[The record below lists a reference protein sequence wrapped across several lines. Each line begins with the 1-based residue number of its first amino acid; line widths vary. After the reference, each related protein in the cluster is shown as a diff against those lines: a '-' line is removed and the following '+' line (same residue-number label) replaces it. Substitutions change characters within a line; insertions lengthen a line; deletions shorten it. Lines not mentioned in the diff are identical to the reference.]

1 MILRRSL
8 RHKNAELFPI
18 DLEIERTCRK
28 NRVRR
33 RLEMAENNR
42 VEQQDERIPPI
53 VPPPQHQAVQPRLRD
68 IQRPVIVVNPCCI
81 QLSDAARNY
90 ELKSFH
96 MNLLPTFNGLGSED
110 ALGFMRELYSTVQTL
125 PLNNLSEEELRMKC
139 FPYCMRGDARQ
150 WLLNLPEGSLRTWD
164 DVYNAFMFKY
174 YSSQKT
180 MDYRSRICTFT
191 QREGE
196 LFHEVW
202 DRFNLL
208 LTQCPHHQFPL
219 LLLTQ
224 FFYDGL
230 TPNCQSLVDTA
241 AGGYTGDKNSDEL
254 QAIFES
260 LASNSRQK
268 AVRGRRAAVHEISTQ
283 SELTTQVAELT
294 KQINLLMT
302 RDNSNREFCAYCNTY
317 GHNSSVC
324 MNAESSQ
331 PSYEEANYMGSN
343 TGRQPPRNDP
353 YSHTYNLGW
362 RNHPNF
368 SWRDQGNARPMGP
381 PGFQQQ
387 GPSGFQHQQYRPFQ
401 QPPAP
406 QQSQLPAQEKKPQLE
421 EMFMQYMSSQDTMMK
436 KLDAKIDKVA
446 QSSQASI
453 HNLEVQV
460 GQLAKLVAEKDRGKF
475 PSATEINPREGAMAV
490 TLRSGKMLNEVLKE
504 KEQLTVEKESDKEGE
519 HLPKESSSDQNLNSS
534 TVKPYVPPIPYPQ
547 RLQKRNQDNNFKRF
561 LEFPSFDESCHFVDA
576 IEKLSKE
583 AFVKHSFSEPLE
595 ACLALSIKMEEEE
608 SDFVESLMRL
618 EGQGY
623 LPTHLSR
630 KYEDLGRGNPFPLPS
645 NETPPQLELK
655 PLPSHLKYV
664 FLGVNDTFPV
674 IIYADLL
681 PAEEEKLLRILRQ
694 FKIALGCGCHYFIYM
709 CKRIKS
715 DAVLVRLELKGD
727 CIAGLLWVRNWL

>member
-1 MILRRSL
+1 MILRRSI

-53 VPPPQHQAVQPRLRD
+53 VPPPQNQAVQPRLRD
-68 IQRPVIVVNPCCI
+68 IQRPVIVVNPSCI

-324 MNAESSQ
+324 
-331 PSYEEANYMGSN
+331 
-343 TGRQPPRNDP
+343 
-353 YSHTYNLGW
+353 
-362 RNHPNF
+362 
-368 SWRDQGNARPMGP
+368 NARPMGP

-436 KLDAKIDKVA
+436 KLDAKIDK
-446 QSSQASI
+446 
-453 HNLEVQV
+453 
-460 GQLAKLVAEKDRGKF
+460 
-475 PSATEINPREGAMAV
+475 
-490 TLRSGKMLNEVLKE
+490 
-504 KEQLTVEKESDKEGE
+504 
-519 HLPKESSSDQNLNSS
+519 
-534 TVKPYVPPIPYPQ
+534 
-547 RLQKRNQDNNFKRF
+547 
-561 LEFPSFDESCHFVDA
+561 FPSFDESCHFVDA

-618 EGQGY
+618 E
-623 LPTHLSR
+623 
-630 KYEDLGRGNPFPLPS
+630 
-645 NETPPQLELK
+645 ELA
-655 PLPSHLKYV
+655 SYHYRATCYV
-664 FLGVNDTFPV
+664 MTR
-674 IIYADLL
+674 
-681 PAEEEKLLRILRQ
+681 E
-694 FKIALGCGCHYFIYM
+694 
-709 CKRIKS
+709 
-715 DAVLVRLELKGD
+715 
-727 CIAGLLWVRNWL
+727 

>member
-1 MILRRSL
+1 MILRRSI

-28 NRVRR
+28 NKVRR

-42 VEQQDERIPPI
+42 VGQQDERIPPI
-53 VPPPQHQAVQPRLRD
+53 VPPPQNQAAQPRLRD
-68 IQRPVIVVNPCCI
+68 IQRPVIAVNPCCI

-90 ELKSFH
+90 ELKSFY

-110 ALGFMRELYSTVQTL
+110 ALGFM
-125 PLNNLSEEELRMKC
+125 
-139 FPYCMRGDARQ
+139 Q

-196 LFHEVW
+196 LFHE
-202 DRFNLL
+202 
-208 LTQCPHHQFPL
+208 
-219 LLLTQ
+219 
-224 FFYDGL
+224 
-230 TPNCQSLVDTA
+230 SLVDTA

-353 YSHTYNLGW
+353 YSHTYNPGW
-362 RNHPNF
+362 QNHPNF

-381 PGFQQQ
+381 PGFQQP
-387 GPSGFQHQQYRPFQ
+387 GPSGF
-401 QPPAP
+401 
-406 QQSQLPAQEKKPQLE
+406 
-421 EMFMQYMSSQDTMMK
+421 
-436 KLDAKIDKVA
+436 
-446 QSSQASI
+446 
-453 HNLEVQV
+453 
-460 GQLAKLVAEKDRGKF
+460 
-475 PSATEINPREGAMAV
+475 
-490 TLRSGKMLNEVLKE
+490 
-504 KEQLTVEKESDKEGE
+504 
-519 HLPKESSSDQNLNSS
+519 
-534 TVKPYVPPIPYPQ
+534 
-547 RLQKRNQDNNFKRF
+547 
-561 LEFPSFDESCHFVDA
+561 
-576 IEKLSKE
+576 
-583 AFVKHSFSEPLE
+583 
-595 ACLALSIKMEEEE
+595 
-608 SDFVESLMRL
+608 
-618 EGQGY
+618 
-623 LPTHLSR
+623 
-630 KYEDLGRGNPFPLPS
+630 
-645 NETPPQLELK
+645 
-655 PLPSHLKYV
+655 
-664 FLGVNDTFPV
+664 
-674 IIYADLL
+674 
-681 PAEEEKLLRILRQ
+681 
-694 FKIALGCGCHYFIYM
+694 
-709 CKRIKS
+709 
-715 DAVLVRLELKGD
+715 
-727 CIAGLLWVRNWL
+727 